1 MPVRQRQEMEA
12 LLRKAPPMNSVAEGC
27 AREADLEQAVA
38 AFIESTGLFRVFRQV
53 VGRALWT
60 ACPSAGWVRCDL
72 LLLASRRGLLA
83 GWRHGP
89 ILLEIKRP
97 GDGIGRALSQM
108 LDYLRSSWLLPNGVP
123 VMASWAFVYPADR
136 AHGPLASLMAQNRI
150 GTASLVR
157 GEMNLYCGEQRV
169 LTLCDG
175 GVLRVGQA
183 SIGRRFG
190 SRA

>member
-1 MPVRQRQEMEA
+1 MNAAA
-12 LLRKAPPMNSVAEGC
+12 LPRLS
-27 AREADLEQAVA
+27 EADLEGELA
-38 AFIESTGLFRVFRQV
+38 AFVEGTRLFRVFRQV
-53 VGRALWT
+53 MGRSLWT
-60 ACPSAGWVRCDL
+60 ACPAAGWVRCDL
-72 LLLASRRGLLA
+72 LLLASRRGLAA

-89 ILLEIKRP
+89 IVLEVKRP
-97 GDGIGRALSQM
+97 GDAIAPALSQM

-150 GTASLVR
+150 GTASLVA
-157 GEMNLYCGEQRV
+157 GEMSLYCGEQRV

-175 GVLRVGQA
+175 GILRVGA
-183 SIGRRFG
+183 VSIGRRFG